1 MQKRN
6 IMGIRSSVI
15 LNKYKADWL
24 IMEEITEE
32 QEKEIDIRGDI
43 DEIYYITKSNV
54 KIPAKDIFLYG
65 EIDLNNHSDLELIR
79 KADIITQEV
88 NNAANI
94 PSDFDYET
102 GIVYSDNNDIFRTHD
117 TWNKLD
123 WFKFNHCL
131 LGKPK
136 RLIIYR
142 INKVYVQRNR
152 STRRNNITTDL

>member
-1 MQKRN
+1 
-6 IMGIRSSVI
+6 MGIRSSVI

-65 EIDLNNHSDLELIR
+65 EIDLNSHSDLELLK

-102 GIVYSDNNDIFRTHD
+102 GIVTSNEDDRFLCHD

-131 LGKPK
+131 LGKPE
-136 RLIIYR
+136 RVIIYR

-152 STRRNNITTDL
+152 STRRNNLVTDL

>member
-1 MQKRN
+1 
-6 IMGIRSSVI
+6 MGIRSSVI

>member
-1 MQKRN
+1 MQKIN

-54 KIPAKDIFLYG
+54 KVPAKDIFLYG
-65 EIDLNNHSDLELIR
+65 EIDLENHSDLELLR

-102 GIVYSDNNDIFRTHD
+102 GIVYSDNNDVFKTHD

-136 RLIIYR
+136 RVIIYR

-152 STRRNNITTDL
+152 STRRSNIVTDL